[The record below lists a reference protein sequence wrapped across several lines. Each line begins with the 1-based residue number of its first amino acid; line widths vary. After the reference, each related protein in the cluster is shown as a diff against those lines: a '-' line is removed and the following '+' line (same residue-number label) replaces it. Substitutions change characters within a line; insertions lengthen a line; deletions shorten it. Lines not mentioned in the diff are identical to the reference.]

1 MNREEFVADYLRPP
15 RDGENERDGDG
26 ENERDGDEDGRDGEN
41 VGREGETEGRDGV
54 VEVVVDG
61 RDGWAGETEGREG
74 ETEGRDGWAGEGETE
89 GRDGVVEG
97 VARVST
103 WCVGRLG
110 DVVACVSGD
119 AGRVTGRLFVGFVW
133 TARCGS
139 PVLVRVGRA
148 SGCVAAP
155 ATRRAAI
162 AFVRAW
168 AVVLRWANA
177 TARASGL
184 ARRSGTAV
192 GGTFASASVGD
203 AGRYAR
209 GLCPA
214 ELGPDEP
221 TAGRAGR

>member
-41 VGREGETEGRDGV
+41 VGREGETEGR
-54 VEVVVDG
+54 E
-61 RDGWAGETEGREG
+61 GETEGREG
-74 ETEGRDGWAGEGETE
+74 ETEGREGVVDGVVDGRDGWAGDGETE

-119 AGRVTGRLFVGFVW
+119 AGRVTGRLSVGFVW

-139 PVLVRVGRA
+139 PVLVRTGRA
-148 SGCVAAP
+148 SGCAAAP